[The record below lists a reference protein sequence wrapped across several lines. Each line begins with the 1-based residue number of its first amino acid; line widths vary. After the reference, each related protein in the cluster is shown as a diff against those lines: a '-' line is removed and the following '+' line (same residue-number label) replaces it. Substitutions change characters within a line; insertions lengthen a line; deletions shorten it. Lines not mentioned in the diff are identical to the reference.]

1 VTGGSDLLQHFALRT
16 HYDALQKQPPPE
28 YVAQSGY
35 LKKPVG
41 DTALRSGEGMQLGQ
55 LLDPNWSG
63 MASETTSIA
72 PLGLEA
78 LRGAFTFRG
87 EEPIELAQVR
97 QNTSH
102 CTFVDRGWPIVV
114 CHRARCTFQAGLLLC
129 LQQTASTSEHIR
141 LRAVHIVQKLKQ
153 SYRLAVEK
161 GSRWVL
167 ICHFNSID
175 TKPITGID
183 QASLKFKKRSQYT
196 VL

>member
-1 VTGGSDLLQHFALRT
+1 MFFMHSCVNETGAAFPPDAVCLGVRQNVHCTPSTMSATSSVAFSAVAPEVTGGSDLLQHFALRT

-41 DTALRSGEGMQLGQ
+41 DTALRRGEGMQLGQ

-97 QNTSH
+97 YFPLYFW
-102 CTFVDRGWPIVV
+102 FVRGLPI
-114 CHRARCTFQAGLLLC
+114 R
-129 LQQTASTSEHIR
+129 
-141 LRAVHIVQKLKQ
+141 
-153 SYRLAVEK
+153 
-161 GSRWVL
+161 
-167 ICHFNSID
+167 
-175 TKPITGID
+175 
-183 QASLKFKKRSQYT
+183 
-196 VL
+196 